1 MLWSYDLLILTWP
14 RLLHQPLII
23 NDGTIGLHYVMKTRP
38 SRWSVQRIHEQIFWE
53 YGPRFWKL
61 SLSVSLQP
69 PSVRSV
75 PQERAC
81 RTCSIAALWPSR
93 LTSGR
98 FRSYLPRV
106 SLTPINTPP
115 EQARSSAKVSGT
127 GIAIASTLDSS
138 TINED
143 LGIIFL
149 LGDWVCHV
157 YSLQVNFANKPT
169 NKQK

>member
-106 SLTPINTPP
+106 SLTPTYKHP
-115 EQARSSAKVSGT
+115 AW
-127 GIAIASTLDSS
+127 ASTFFCESLRDGNRDRFNAWQLD
-138 TINED
+138 NKRGLRD
-143 LGIIFL
+143 NFPFGRLGLSCI
-149 LGDWVCHV
+149 
-157 YSLQVNFANKPT
+157 
-169 NKQK
+169 